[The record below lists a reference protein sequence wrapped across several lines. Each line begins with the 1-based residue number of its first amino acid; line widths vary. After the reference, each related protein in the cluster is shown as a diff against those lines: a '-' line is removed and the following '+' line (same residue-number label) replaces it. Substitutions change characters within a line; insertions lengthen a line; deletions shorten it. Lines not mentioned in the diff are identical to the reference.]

1 MGRKEGRKGRE
12 GRKGVRYDMALD
24 SLFLFF
30 IFCKL
35 VGINLII
42 VACCMEVSM
51 GYVHRVPY
59 R

>member
-1 MGRKEGRKGRE
+1 MIWRWIAFF
-12 GRKGVRYDMALD
+12 Y
-24 SLFLFF
+24 FLFF

-35 VGINLII
+35 VSINLII